1 MAFFVST
8 IFLGNALT
16 IMFVYVWGR
25 RNPFIRMNFFGLM
38 NFQAPYLPWVLCGFS
53 VLLGG
58 SSTVD
63 IMGMLTTYIQLVFNN
78 NLFLIF
84 IFLTGIIV
92 GHTYYYLE
100 DVFPNQPGGF
110 RLLKTPKFM

>member
-1 MAFFVST
+1 
-8 IFLGNALT
+8 
-16 IMFVYVWGR
+16 
-25 RNPFIRMNFFGLM
+25 MNFFGLM

-63 IMGMLTTYIQLVFNN
+63 IMG
-78 NLFLIF
+78 
-84 IFLTGIIV
+84 IIV

-100 DVFPNQPGGF
+100 DVFPSQPGGI
-110 RLLKTPKFM
+110 RLLKTPRFITRIFESLEANEYEQMVHEVNKSNLIYLIFKFFH